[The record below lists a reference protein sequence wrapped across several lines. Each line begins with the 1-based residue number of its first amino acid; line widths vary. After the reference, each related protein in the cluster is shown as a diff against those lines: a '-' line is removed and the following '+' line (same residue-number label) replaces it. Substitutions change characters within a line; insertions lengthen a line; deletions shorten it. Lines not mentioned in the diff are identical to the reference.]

1 MQLYQLHD
9 QRRASLPLPVA
20 FWMDTMCIPVDPSA
34 RLHRKKAIQLL
45 GKTFQEAS
53 AVLVLDRELE
63 IVNAIT
69 ASFLELGL
77 RILTSGWVKRLWTLQ
92 EASLAS
98 EAQGADKL
106 YFQMQDGPYLYQK
119 YDRTRKA
126 LHSLDRNVNELTAEE
141 RELLNETAVM
151 LMLGE
156 QIPSVRAI
164 RDQTRTILSPFSI
177 IRSAIEH
184 RATSKAEDM
193 PVCIASLMGKD
204 LSTILSTSDVE
215 RRMGSFYVLMR
226 EIPIRMLWPLRQP
239 EKLSISPFRWAP
251 RSITECV
258 PSDFMGE
265 EFGICDEAGVHIRA
279 GGLLLAEGQ
288 GKRSDIGGIFPD
300 YAVGIGLAE
309 NEKMIC
315 HLRVPRDQPA
325 GAPILMDNLALIFRP
340 RDGPR
345 HPEVMVVTIEET
357 NEIVDNDSDAE
368 SEFVCRI
375 VGYRIPTMLQ
385 EAPETNIWGYALP
398 SDQRWCIT

>member
-1 MQLYQLHD
+1 
-9 QRRASLPLPVA
+9 
-20 FWMDTMCIPVDPSA
+20 
-34 RLHRKKAIQLL
+34 
-45 GKTFQEAS
+45 
-53 AVLVLDRELE
+53 
-63 IVNAIT
+63 
-69 ASFLELGL
+69 
-77 RILTSGWVKRLWTLQ
+77 
-92 EASLAS
+92 
-98 EAQGADKL
+98 
-106 YFQMQDGPYLYQK
+106 
-119 YDRTRKA
+119 
-126 LHSLDRNVNELTAEE
+126 VNEITAEE

-184 RATSKAEDM
+184 RTTSKAEDM

-226 EIPIRMLWPLRQP
+226 EIPIRVLWPLRQP

-251 RSITECV
+251 RSITDCV

-265 EFGICDEAGVHIRA
+265 EFGICDETGVHIRA
-279 GGLLLAEGQ
+279 GGFLLAEGQ
-288 GKRSDIGGIFPD
+288 EKRPDIGGIFPN

-315 HLRVPRDQPA
+315 HLCVPRDQPA
-325 GAPILMDNLALIFRP
+325 GAPILMGNLALIFRP

-345 HPEVMVVTIEET
+345 HPEVMVVMIEET
-357 NEIVDNDSDAE
+357 NEVVDNDSDAE
-368 SEFVCRI
+368 SEIVCRI